1 MPKAIVCEESVLR
14 GDITISPG
22 CIIHTSATIIAE
34 CGPIIL
40 GENCIVEEYATI
52 INKNASE
59 EAEAGGNAL
68 IIGTNNVFEVGC
80 HVEAKK
86 IGENNIFECKSYVSP
101 AVSVSSGCVIG
112 AGCRLL
118 AAQTLPEHTVIYS
131 KNCLQRDAMEKQ
143 VTVRVGIEFKLVV
156 STNSICF
163 QSQALQ
169 IESLRKILP
178 NYHHLKKATFDAKKI
193 RGQV

>member
-1 MPKAIVCEESVLR
+1 MDNSVKIMPKAIVCEESVLR

-80 HVEAKK
+80 HVQAKK

-143 VTVRVGIEFKLVV
+143 
-156 STNSICF
+156 
-163 QSQALQ
+163 SQALQ